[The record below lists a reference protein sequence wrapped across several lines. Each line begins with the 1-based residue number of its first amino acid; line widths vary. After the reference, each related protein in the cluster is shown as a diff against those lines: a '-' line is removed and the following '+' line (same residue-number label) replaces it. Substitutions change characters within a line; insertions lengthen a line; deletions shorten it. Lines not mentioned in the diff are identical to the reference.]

1 MTADPL
7 ATARLQYARGQDAF
21 ERGEYRQAVGY
32 FEAAVQLAQAT
43 TPLGGE
49 IQTWL
54 VNAYSAVG
62 RQREAEALCE
72 VLSRHPDLEVRK
84 QGKNLL
90 YILQAPRLQRPAS
103 WMTQIPDLGA
113 IDAKES
119 NFSGGSRYAPRPSQP
134 RSAPPASEP
143 APLDPSLINQRDNGF
158 LWLALITLGLVL
170 AWLAWFS

>member
-7 ATARLQYARGQDAF
+7 APARLQYARGQEAF

-32 FEAAVQLAQAT
+32 LEAAVQLAQAT

-113 IDAKES
+113 IDAKDS
-119 NFSGGSRYAPRPSQP
+119 TFSGGFRAAPRPSPP
-134 RSAPPASEP
+134 RAAPPAAEP

-158 LWLALITLGLVL
+158 LWVALVGLGLVL
-170 AWLAWFS
+170 AGLAWWS